1 MLNSLTTVCVSYF
14 AATLTRYVRVSVS
27 VAFHEGSFQMNCLLS
42 GLILFMAHKS
52 LVDWQQ
58 LKLFFSYFKTKSSSH
73 FKRMRKLVGN
83 SHLQSRTSQLGSD
96 TCCESHRNVR
106 VLNLFAC
113 PCLVRV
119 VQICSSE
126 GKDPIVVVK
135 REEGSKNKA
144 TRRTNQ

>member
-1 MLNSLTTVCVSYF
+1 MLTSLTTVCVSYF
-14 AATLTRYVRVSVS
+14 AAILTRYVRVSAS
-27 VAFHEGSFQMNCLLS
+27 VAFQEGSFQMNCLLS
-42 GLILFMAHKS
+42 GMILFMAHKS

-58 LKLFFSYFKTKSSSH
+58 LELFVPILKQSSSH
-73 FKRMRKLVGN
+73 FKRMRKL
-83 SHLQSRTSQLGSD
+83 SSSKRTSQLGSD

-113 PCLVRV
+113 PCLVHV